1 MEMAG
6 SFFPCVQ
13 VEVGPNGAT
22 DKLLALL
29 PKARADRPPGH
40 GSPRFVG
47 ATVQPHRSVLHSEP
61 DPPRTLTT
69 TCTGFARDPPQGLE
83 A

>member
-13 VEVGPNGAT
+13 VEVGPDGAT

-29 PKARADRPPGH
+29 AKARTDRPPGH

-47 ATVQPHRSVLHSEP
+47 ATVQPHRSILHSKP
-61 DPPRTLTT
+61 DPPG
-69 TCTGFARDPPQGLE
+69 TC
-83 A
+83 